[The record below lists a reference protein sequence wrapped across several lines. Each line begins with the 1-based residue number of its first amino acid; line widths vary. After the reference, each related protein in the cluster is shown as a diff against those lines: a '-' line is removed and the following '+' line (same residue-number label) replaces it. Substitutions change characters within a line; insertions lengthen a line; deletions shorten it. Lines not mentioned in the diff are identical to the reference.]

1 MFIKTTVILTL
12 LSPLYPFLSFR
23 TYDQLKDATAKF
35 GASLRSAGLVASPE
49 KATLDQLTTSCTL
62 AIYENTS
69 PEWMVGALGAYTQS
83 ISVTTVYA
91 TLGLDA
97 VVDSVNDGRIRAI
110 LCNKKSVSV
119 LINRIKEMP
128 TLKHIIYTNDMIA
141 PDEQVDMPASG
152 GVNIVSFEDF
162 VNAGDTKAFPPVP
175 PKPDTTAVIMYT
187 SGSTGMLYLFAHCQL
202 VINSTP
208 SSMACHLLTTHL

>member
-1 MFIKTTVILTL
+1 M
-12 LSPLYPFLSFR
+12 
-23 TYDQLKDATAKF
+23 
-35 GASLRSAGLVASPE
+35 ASPE

-69 PEWMVGALGAYTQS
+69 PESMVGALGAYTQS

-119 LINRIKEMP
+119 LIKRIKEI
-128 TLKHIIYTNDMIA
+128 L
-141 PDEQVDMPASG
+141 
-152 GVNIVSFEDF
+152 SF
-162 VNAGDTKAFPPVP
+162 VLA
-175 PKPDTTAVIMYT
+175 IR
-187 SGSTGMLYLFAHCQL
+187 
-202 VINSTP
+202 
-208 SSMACHLLTTHL
+208 